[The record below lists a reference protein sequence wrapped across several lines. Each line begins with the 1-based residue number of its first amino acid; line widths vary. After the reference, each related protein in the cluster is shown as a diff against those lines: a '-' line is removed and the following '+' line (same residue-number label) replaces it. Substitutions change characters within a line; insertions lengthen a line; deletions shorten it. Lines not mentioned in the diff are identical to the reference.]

1 MAAAGRGTPRA
12 TQSRGEEQRVV
23 ESRHGRVL
31 ELEISNPAQRNA
43 LTPEISRGLAR
54 ALRLADDDDGI
65 GAIVLRGEGEHFCAG
80 GNVKSLAE
88 MRASQPRQAIIER
101 IGAVNELARALRG
114 IGKPVIAAVEGHAAG
129 AGFSIAL
136 GCDLIVAAE
145 NAVFTLSYVRIGV
158 NPDGGGSWFLARA
171 LPPQLAAELAL
182 TARPIDAARLASLGV
197 VNRVVPAG
205 RARDES
211 LAWAAEIAQG
221 ATRAIGRTKR
231 LLGEA
236 GGNDLSRHL
245 ERERE
250 SFADSMYGPE
260 GGEGLAAFLEKRKPK
275 FGA

>member
-1 MAAAGRGTPRA
+1 MSAAGANEPRGAEPRVNE
-12 TQSRGEEQRVV
+12 T
-23 ESRHGRVL
+23 RHGRVL

-43 LTPEISRGLAR
+43 LTPDISRGLAR
-54 ALRLADDDDGI
+54 ALRLADDDASV
-65 GAIVLRGEGEHFCAG
+65 GAVVLRGAGENFCAG
-80 GNVKSLAE
+80 GNIKSLAE
-88 MRASQPRQAIIER
+88 MRATQPRQAIIER

-114 IGKPVIAAVEGHAAG
+114 VGKPVIAAVEGHAAG

-145 NAVFTLSYVRIGV
+145 NAVFTLAYVKIGV
-158 NPDGGGSWFLARA
+158 NPDGGGSWFVARA

-182 TARPIDAARLASLGV
+182 TARPVDAARLAALGV

-205 RARDES
+205 RARDEA

-221 ATRAIGRTKR
+221 ATQAIGRTKR

-260 GGEGLAAFLEKRKPK
+260 GAEGFAAFLEKRKPR
-275 FGA
+275 FAP